1 MWTLEPVSKHEGED
15 ARCLS
20 HRSSPRRVLL
30 FAARRRKS
38 DGNVVLPFDRGK
50 LDHLIYNPLHTKEF
64 RIDHVIG

>member
-20 HRSSPRRVLL
+20 HRSSPRRIAP
-30 FAARRRKS
+30 FAASRPRS

-50 LDHLIYNPLHTKEF
+50 LDHFIYNPLHIKEF
-64 RIDHVIG
+64 RIDYVIG